1 MADAAKGI
9 RFISSGYKE
18 LFRIPDGE
26 KITVTLG
33 WGEKKE
39 HTCRYI
45 DEYHTEVGGLLYY
58 ICEFAERM
66 EQNGAVYEPK
76 AEKPQKAKEDC
87 NQER

>member
-1 MADAAKGI
+1 M
-9 RFISSGYKE
+9 
-18 LFRIPDGE
+18 
-26 KITVTLG
+26 
-33 WGEKKE
+33 
-39 HTCRYI
+39 
-45 DEYHTEVGGLLYY
+45 YH